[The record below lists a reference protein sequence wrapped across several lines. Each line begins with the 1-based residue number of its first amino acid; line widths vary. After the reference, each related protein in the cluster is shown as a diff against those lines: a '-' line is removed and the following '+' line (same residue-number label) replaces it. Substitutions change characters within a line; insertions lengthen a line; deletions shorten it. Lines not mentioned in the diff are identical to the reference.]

1 MGISPRSRW
10 SNRDESSYKEQRSGT
25 KSGIRP
31 RTSKWAEPFAEASA
45 SMLIVGQLTSLLT
58 LVMLH
63 AGKSSGSGSF
73 ETNSWALGE
82 SAFLVTGG
90 FGIASFL
97 FLFRVSFSRKAPR
110 RRKRMARIWLLSF
123 LIATQ
128 LT

>member
-10 SNRDESSYKEQRSGT
+10 SNRDESSYKEQRSVT
-25 KSGIRP
+25 KSGISP
-31 RTSKWAEPFAEASA
+31 RTSKWAEPFADSSA
-45 SMLIVGQLTSLLT
+45 SMLIVGQLTSLVT
-58 LVMLH
+58 LAMMH
-63 AGKSSGSGSF
+63 AGKSHDSGSL
-73 ETNSWALGE
+73 ENASWALGE

-97 FLFRVSFSRKAPR
+97 CLFKVSFSRNAPR

-123 LIATQ
+123 LLSTQ

>member
-31 RTSKWAEPFAEASA
+31 RTSEWAEPFAEASA

-58 LVMLH
+58 LVMMH

-90 FGIASFL
+90 FGITSFL

-123 LIATQ
+123 LLATQ

>member
-10 SNRDESSYKEQRSGT
+10 SNRDESSYKEKTSGNRSR
-25 KSGIRP
+25 IRP
-31 RTSKWAEPFAEASA
+31 VAGQWDKPFADASA
-45 SMLIVGQLTSLLT
+45 SMLIIGQLTSLVT
-58 LVMLH
+58 LAMMH
-63 AGKSSGSGSF
+63 AGKPSGSGSL
-73 ETNSWALGE
+73 ENTSWALGE

-97 FLFRVSFSRKAPR
+97 CLFKVSFSRNAPR

-123 LIATQ
+123 LLSTQ